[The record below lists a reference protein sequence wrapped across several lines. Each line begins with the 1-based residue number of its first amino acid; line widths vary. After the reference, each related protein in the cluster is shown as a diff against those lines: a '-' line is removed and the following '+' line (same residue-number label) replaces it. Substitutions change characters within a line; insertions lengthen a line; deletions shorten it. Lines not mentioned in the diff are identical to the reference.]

1 MNRRQ
6 LGLTV
11 AATALLTATSTLAAP
26 GAPAAS
32 GDQPRPTVR
41 NGRIAYDVNTN
52 ANGGGY
58 DIFTVRPDGTGK
70 RRLTWNRHSYD
81 PAFAPGGN
89 RIAFTGPNGGSLDIL
104 VMGAGGRNKRPLIT
118 APGGQTEAAWSPDG
132 SQIAY
137 TQTDDGET
145 GQLFV
150 YTLATGTSTQLTF
163 ATDELGPF
171 AGEPTW
177 SPDSGRIAFH
187 SYTIQ
192 QAEFST
198 FANPGTIDVINA
210 DGSQRRQITPQSD
223 VVSKEDPDWSPD
235 GTTIVFGRLTPEN
248 ERDPGFP
255 IGLATI
261 RPNGTDGH
269 LLPRTG
275 EWSPVWAPNGLRLAA
290 PRIASDDPSIKQPG
304 LWTMSPRGEH
314 PKRVFAEFYIP
325 KGIDWQPLRTP

>member
-1 MNRRQ
+1 MNGRQ

-26 GAPAAS
+26 RAPAAS
-32 GDQPRPTVR
+32 ADQPRPTVR

-52 ANGGGY
+52 PNGGGF

-70 RRLTWNRHSYD
+70 QRLTWNHHSYQ
-81 PAFAPGGN
+81 PAFGPSGS
-89 RIAFTGPNGGSLDIL
+89 RIAYARSNGTDADIW
-104 VMGAGGRNKRPLIT
+104 VMGAGGLNKQPLIT
-118 APGGQTEAAWSPDG
+118 GPGDQLEPAWSPDAT
-132 SQIAY
+132 QIAY
-137 TQTDDGET
+137 TQAE
-145 GQLFV
+145 QLFV
-150 YTLATGTSTQLTF
+150 YTLATRTSTQVTF
-163 ATDELGPF
+163 ATDQLGPF
-171 AGEPTW
+171 ASEPTW
-177 SPDSGRIAFH
+177 SPSGGRIAFH
-187 SYTIQ
+187 SYTVQ

-210 DGSQRRQITPQSD
+210 DGSQRHQITPQSD

-235 GTTIVFGRLTPEN
+235 GTTIVFCRLTPEN

-261 RPNGTDGH
+261 RPDGTDGH
-269 LLPRTG
+269 LLPQTG
-275 EWSPVWAPNGLRLAA
+275 EWSPAWAPNGLRLAA
-290 PRIASDDPSIKQPG
+290 PRIASDDPAIKQPG
-304 LWTMSPRGEH
+304 LWTMGPRGEQ